1 VSAPERKWCAACRKR
16 RYPTED
22 MAARRAARFG
32 PTKVAYRCPAG
43 WGWHFGEDYR
53 AAVRH
58 G

>member
-1 VSAPERKWCAACRKR
+1 MSGQERKWCAACRKR

-32 PTKVAYRCPAG
+32 PTKVAYRCPVG

-53 AAVRH
+53 AVRH